1 MQNTP
6 TTQNFCNRKLWYD
19 MKKKT
24 DEQRQKKRNIFSV
37 VCFSFFFQCSSHSLS
52 GPVLC
57 VCTLVWKYQYQSK
70 YCVRSRS
77 LLAIIIRL
85 ADFYT
90 CVCVS
95 VCLFCSENVRASW
108 TRRRIYVYTFMHMH
122 VCVCIYAYLYM
133 YMCAGRATNVSVCT
147 FFNANVCVHV
157 VCVFVC
163 CDVLAKNQPTYW
175 SNRSGVLVRTRK
187 SFESFSCCC
196 CCGCLVGLILCS
208 VSSGAPLCVCVYS
221 PLVFGAKSNRTFICI
236 MGPPV
241 ECGSK
246 INTKVIVFIFFLWNI
261 PIFRVALRPNGAIN
275 IYRLI
280 YQTNWVFVQF

>member
-1 MQNTP
+1 
-6 TTQNFCNRKLWYD
+6 

-70 YCVRSRS
+70 CCVRSRS

-133 YMCAGRATNVSVCT
+133 YMCAGRATNVSVCM

-157 VCVFVC
+157 VCVCVC
-163 CDVLAKNQPTYW
+163 AAMYSLKISQPTEATVAAFWFVREKALKASAAAAAVDVW
-175 SNRSGVLVRTRK
+175 SVWYCALSL
-187 SFESFSCCC
+187 
-196 CCGCLVGLILCS
+196 L
-208 VSSGAPLCVCVYS
+208 AHHCVCVFTRHS
-221 PLVFGAKSNRTFICI
+221 S
-236 MGPPV
+236 
-241 ECGSK
+241 S
-246 INTKVIVFIFFLWNI
+246 
-261 PIFRVALRPNGAIN
+261 ALKAIAHS
-275 IYRLI
+275 Y
-280 YQTNWVFVQF
+280 V